1 MTCTFFK
8 DRLCGKSAPVD
19 SRAKA
24 KLRVTEAPF
33 LISVIS
39 TIERRKEAVGTSPAT
54 PALATSKKGDWIKL
68 IYLVLLIIVCVFAH
82 YHPWFQPVCHGAVGI
97 LVVAL
102 FVGSGYRV
110 LKP

>member
-1 MTCTFFK
+1 M
-8 DRLCGKSAPVD
+8 D
-19 SRAKA
+19 
-24 KLRVTEAPF
+24 
-33 LISVIS
+33 
-39 TIERRKEAVGTSPAT
+39 TSPAT